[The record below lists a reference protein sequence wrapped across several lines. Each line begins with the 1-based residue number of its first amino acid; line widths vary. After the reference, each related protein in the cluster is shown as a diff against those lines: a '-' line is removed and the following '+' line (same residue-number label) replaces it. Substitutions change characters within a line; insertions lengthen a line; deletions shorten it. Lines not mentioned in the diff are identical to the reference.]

1 MQASVKVSLSRY
13 FDKITQHLLDG
24 LEIRLTLKM
33 QQSILHKHY
42 ADKVVP
48 ELMKK
53 FGYKNPHQVPTIK
66 KIVINSGFSAT
77 SDKNHV
83 QYVND
88 EIAKI
93 SGQRP
98 VTTKAK
104 LSISNFKLRE
114 GQPIGCKVTL
124 RGASMYEFLLRLI
137 NISLPCIRD
146 FRGVPTRFDGHGNYT
161 LGINDH
167 GIFPEVS
174 SDGTNAT
181 IGMDVS
187 INTSA
192 SNDDEGRELLKL
204 FGMPFRKS
212 SAEAEAE
219 EAVANSA
226 Q

>member
-1 MQASVKVSLSRY
+1 MQDSVNVSLSRS